1 MDSDAIES
9 IHHKVL
15 SLPHLVFQISAT
27 YLPKLQ
33 IVGSSKKNQD
43 CPKQFCKYEHVQN
56 LTIKNVNKLHRISR
70 AWTRKS
76 TKNSKDHDSAKTQ
89 IIIPI
94 AAFHMKTTLLW
105 QQTSLHNVCICACS
119 HVSIHQY
126 IFRDSSNDS
135 KKDKNRV
142 NK

>member
-1 MDSDAIES
+1 MLTNYTE
-9 IHHKVL
+9 
-15 SLPHLVFQISAT
+15 FQEHGQGKAQ
-27 YLPKLQ
+27 K
-33 IVGSSKKNQD
+33 IVKIMI
-43 CPKQFCKYEHVQN
+43 VQ
-56 LTIKNVNKLHRISR
+56 R
-70 AWTRKS
+70 
-76 TKNSKDHDSAKTQ
+76 Q

-119 HVSIHQY
+119 HISIHQY